1 MPAKKKSRVSSR
13 DNAQFSKRGGAAVK
27 QSRATRSHPEMP
39 HAGRTRRAPALSKDD
54 LWVATK
60 TSLTRP
66 TDDGVASWNLDS
78 RTPRDARLLELA
90 DIALGLRKP
99 ESFRKRKS
107 LFLSGHSAKRPN

>member
-1 MPAKKKSRVSSR
+1 MAS
-13 DNAQFSKRGGAAVK
+13 
-27 QSRATRSHPEMP
+27 SHPEMT
-39 HAGRTRRAPALSKDD
+39 HAGRVRGVTSRSTDD

-66 TDDGVASWNLDS
+66 DDDGVTSWNLDS

-107 LFLSGHSAKRPN
+107 LFLSGHNAKRPD